1 MTDKD
6 NDFAEEGDLLAEAR
20 IIQKYKDRIKNPI
33 SAIRSHCIECM
44 GGQVHEVA
52 RCTSPQC
59 SLYPFR
65 MGKNTMHQKYGKPRD
80 DLPEKTK
87 EPTRRRRRTVL

>member
-1 MTDKD
+1 MTDID
-6 NDFAEEGDLLAEAR
+6 SDFAEEGDLLAEAR

-33 SAIRSHCIECM
+33 SAIRAHCIECM

-52 RCTSPQC
+52 RCTATQC

-65 MGKNTMHQKYGKPRD
+65 MGKNTMHQKYGKART
-80 DLPEKTK
+80 DLKTK
-87 EPTRRRRRTVL
+87 PVKRRRRTVL

>member
-1 MTDKD
+1 MTDID
-6 NDFAEEGDLLAEAR
+6 SDFAEEGDLLAEAR

-52 RCTSPQC
+52 RCTAPQC

-65 MGKNTMHQKYGKPRD
+65 MGKNTMHQKYGKART
-80 DLPEKTK
+80 DLKDKPVK
-87 EPTRRRRRTVL
+87 RRRRTVV